1 MSMDISDFYQTFFD
15 EADELLADMEQHLL
29 VLQPEAPDAEQL
41 NAIFRAAHSIK
52 GGAGTFGFSVL
63 QETTHLMENLL
74 DEARRGEMQLNTDI
88 INLFLETK
96 DIMQEQLDA
105 YKQSQ
110 EPDAASFDYICQALR
125 QLALE
130 AKGETPSAVTRL
142 SVVAKSEPQDEQS
155 RNQLPRRIILSR
167 LKAGEVDLL
176 EEELGHLTTLT
187 DVVKGV
193 DSLSAILPGDIAED
207 DITAVLCFVIEADQI
222 TFETVEVSPKI
233 STPPVL
239 KLAAEQAPTGRVER
253 EKTTRSSESTSI
265 RVAVEKVDQLINLV
279 GELVITQS
287 MLAQRSSELDP
298 VNHGDLITS
307 MGQLQRNARDL
318 QESVMSIRMM
328 PMEYVFS
335 RYPRLVRDL
344 AGKLGKQ
351 VELTLVGSS
360 TELDKSLIERIIDPL
375 THLVRNSLDH
385 GIELPEKRLAAGKNS
400 VGNLILSAE
409 HQGGN
414 ICIEVTD
421 DGAGLNRERIL
432 AKAASQGLTVSENMS
447 DDEVAMLI
455 FAPGFSTAEQVTDVS
470 GRGVGMDVVK
480 RNIQEMGGHVEI
492 QSKQG
497 TGTTIRILLPLT
509 LAILDGMSVRVADEV
524 FILPLNAVMESLQ
537 PREAINFMV
546 ITKGAGRIAEVG
558 ARFVLDGMPGK
569 QMAID
574 ADLNAGLIGEDEAKK
589 RRSEVTQ
596 EADFYGSMDGASK
609 FVRGDAIA
617 GILIMVINVVGGLL
631 VGVLQHGMSMGH
643 AAESYTLLTIGDGLV
658 AQIPALVIST
668 AAGVIVT
675 RVSTDQDVGEQM
687 VNQLFSNPSVMLLSA
702 AVLGLLGLV
711 PGMPN
716 LVFLLFTAG
725 LLGLAW
731 WIRGRE
737 QKAPAEPKP
746 VKMAENNAVVEAT
759 WNDVQ
764 LEDSL
769 GMEVG
774 YRLSPMVD
782 FQQDGELLG
791 RIRSI
796 RKKFA
801 QEMGFLPPVVH
812 IRDNMDL
819 QPARYRIL
827 MKGVEIGSGD
837 AYPGRWLAINPG
849 TAAGTLPGEATVD
862 PAFGL
867 NAIWIE
873 SALKEQAQIQG
884 YTVVEASTVVATHLN
899 HLISQ
904 HAAELFGRQEAQQL
918 LDRVAQEMPKLTEDL
933 VPGVVTLTTLHK
945 VLQNLLDEKVP
956 IRDMRTI
963 LETLAEHA
971 PIQSDPHELTA
982 VVRVALGRAITQQ
995 WFPGKDEVHV
1005 IGLDTPLERLLLQA
1019 LQGGGGLEPGLADRL
1034 LAQTQEALSRQE
1046 MVGAPPVLLV
1056 NHALRPLLS
1065 RFLRRS
1071 LPQLVVLSNLEL
1083 SDNRHIRMTATIGGK

>member
-155 RNQLPRRIILSR
+155 RSQSPRRIILSR

-187 DVVKGV
+187 DVVKGA

-207 DITAVLCFVIEADQI
+207 DITAVLCFVIEAGQI
-222 TFETVEVSPKI
+222 TFETVDVSPKI

-492 QSKQG
+492 QSMQG
-497 TGTTIRILLPLT
+497 TGTTIRILLPLTLAILDGMSVRVADEVFILPLT

-537 PREAINFMV
+537 PREADLHPLAGDERVLEVRGEYLPIVELWKVFNVAGAKTEATQGIVV
-546 ITKGAGRIAEVG
+546 ILQSGGRRYALLV
-558 ARFVLDGMPGK
+558 D
-569 QMAID
+569 Q
-574 ADLNAGLIGEDEAKK
+574 LIGQHQVVVKNLESNYRK
-589 RRSEVTQ
+589 VP
-596 EADFYGSMDGASK
+596 
-609 FVRGDAIA
+609 
-617 GILIMVINVVGGLL
+617 GI
-631 VGVLQHGMSMGH
+631 S
-643 AAESYTLLTIGDGLV
+643 AATILGDGSV
-658 AQIPALVIST
+658 ALIVDVSALQAINREQRMANT
-668 AAGVIVT
+668 AA
-675 RVSTDQDVGEQM
+675 
-687 VNQLFSNPSVMLLSA
+687 
-702 AVLGLLGLV
+702 
-711 PGMPN
+711 
-716 LVFLLFTAG
+716 
-725 LLGLAW
+725 
-731 WIRGRE
+731 
-737 QKAPAEPKP
+737 
-746 VKMAENNAVVEAT
+746 
-759 WNDVQ
+759 
-764 LEDSL
+764 
-769 GMEVG
+769 
-774 YRLSPMVD
+774 
-782 FQQDGELLG
+782 
-791 RIRSI
+791 
-796 RKKFA
+796 
-801 QEMGFLPPVVH
+801 
-812 IRDNMDL
+812 
-819 QPARYRIL
+819 
-827 MKGVEIGSGD
+827 
-837 AYPGRWLAINPG
+837 
-849 TAAGTLPGEATVD
+849 
-862 PAFGL
+862 
-867 NAIWIE
+867 
-873 SALKEQAQIQG
+873 
-884 YTVVEASTVVATHLN
+884 
-899 HLISQ
+899 
-904 HAAELFGRQEAQQL
+904 
-918 LDRVAQEMPKLTEDL
+918 
-933 VPGVVTLTTLHK
+933 
-945 VLQNLLDEKVP
+945 
-956 IRDMRTI
+956 
-963 LETLAEHA
+963 
-971 PIQSDPHELTA
+971 
-982 VVRVALGRAITQQ
+982 
-995 WFPGKDEVHV
+995 
-1005 IGLDTPLERLLLQA
+1005 
-1019 LQGGGGLEPGLADRL
+1019 
-1034 LAQTQEALSRQE
+1034 
-1046 MVGAPPVLLV
+1046 
-1056 NHALRPLLS
+1056 
-1065 RFLRRS
+1065 
-1071 LPQLVVLSNLEL
+1071 
-1083 SDNRHIRMTATIGGK
+1083 

>member
-130 AKGETPSAVTRL
+130 AKGETPCAVTRL

-155 RNQLPRRIILSR
+155 RSQSPRRIILSR

-187 DVVKGV
+187 DVVKGA

-253 EKTTRSSESTSI
+253 EKTTRSNESTSL

-537 PREAINFMV
+537 PREADLHPLAGGERVLEVRGEYLPIVELWKVFNVAGAKTEATQGIVV
-546 ITKGAGRIAEVG
+546 ILQSGGRRYALLV
-558 ARFVLDGMPGK
+558 D
-569 QMAID
+569 Q
-574 ADLNAGLIGEDEAKK
+574 LIGQHQVVVKNLESNYRK
-589 RRSEVTQ
+589 VP
-596 EADFYGSMDGASK
+596 
-609 FVRGDAIA
+609 
-617 GILIMVINVVGGLL
+617 GI
-631 VGVLQHGMSMGH
+631 S
-643 AAESYTLLTIGDGLV
+643 AATILGDGSV
-658 AQIPALVIST
+658 ALIVDVSALQAINREQRMANT
-668 AAGVIVT
+668 AA
-675 RVSTDQDVGEQM
+675 
-687 VNQLFSNPSVMLLSA
+687 
-702 AVLGLLGLV
+702 
-711 PGMPN
+711 
-716 LVFLLFTAG
+716 
-725 LLGLAW
+725 
-731 WIRGRE
+731 
-737 QKAPAEPKP
+737 
-746 VKMAENNAVVEAT
+746 
-759 WNDVQ
+759 
-764 LEDSL
+764 
-769 GMEVG
+769 
-774 YRLSPMVD
+774 
-782 FQQDGELLG
+782 
-791 RIRSI
+791 
-796 RKKFA
+796 
-801 QEMGFLPPVVH
+801 
-812 IRDNMDL
+812 
-819 QPARYRIL
+819 
-827 MKGVEIGSGD
+827 
-837 AYPGRWLAINPG
+837 
-849 TAAGTLPGEATVD
+849 
-862 PAFGL
+862 
-867 NAIWIE
+867 
-873 SALKEQAQIQG
+873 
-884 YTVVEASTVVATHLN
+884 
-899 HLISQ
+899 
-904 HAAELFGRQEAQQL
+904 
-918 LDRVAQEMPKLTEDL
+918 
-933 VPGVVTLTTLHK
+933 
-945 VLQNLLDEKVP
+945 
-956 IRDMRTI
+956 
-963 LETLAEHA
+963 
-971 PIQSDPHELTA
+971 
-982 VVRVALGRAITQQ
+982 
-995 WFPGKDEVHV
+995 
-1005 IGLDTPLERLLLQA
+1005 
-1019 LQGGGGLEPGLADRL
+1019 
-1034 LAQTQEALSRQE
+1034 
-1046 MVGAPPVLLV
+1046 
-1056 NHALRPLLS
+1056 
-1065 RFLRRS
+1065 
-1071 LPQLVVLSNLEL
+1071 
-1083 SDNRHIRMTATIGGK
+1083 

>member
-130 AKGETPSAVTRL
+130 AKDETPSAVTRL

-155 RNQLPRRIILSR
+155 RSESPRRIILSR

-187 DVVKGV
+187 DVVKGT
-193 DSLSAILPGDIAED
+193 DSLSAILTGDIAED

-537 PREAINFMV
+537 PREADLHPL
-546 ITKGAGRIAEVG
+546 AGGER
-558 ARFVLDGMPGK
+558 VL
-569 QMAID
+569 
-574 ADLNAGLIGEDEAKK
+574 E
-589 RRSEVTQ
+589 
-596 EADFYGSMDGASK
+596 
-609 FVRGDAIA
+609 VRGEYLPI
-617 GILIMVINVVGGLL
+617 VETV
-631 VGVLQHGMSMGH
+631 
-643 AAESYTLLTIGDGLV
+643 ESV
-658 AQIPALVIST
+658 Q
-668 AAGVIVT
+668 
-675 RVSTDQDVGEQM
+675 R
-687 VNQLFSNPSVMLLSA
+687 
-702 AVLGLLGLV
+702 
-711 PGMPN
+711 
-716 LVFLLFTAG
+716 
-725 LLGLAW
+725 
-731 WIRGRE
+731 RGRE
-737 QKAPAEPKP
+737 
-746 VKMAENNAVVEAT
+746 N
-759 WNDVQ
+759 
-764 LEDSL
+764 
-769 GMEVG
+769 
-774 YRLSPMVD
+774 
-782 FQQDGELLG
+782 
-791 RIRSI
+791 RS
-796 RKKFA
+796 
-801 QEMGFLPPVVH
+801 
-812 IRDNMDL
+812 
-819 QPARYRIL
+819 
-827 MKGVEIGSGD
+827 
-837 AYPGRWLAINPG
+837 YPGNCGDLTKWRSPLRLAGGSINWSTPG
-849 TAAGTLPGEATVD
+849 CG
-862 PAFGL
+862 
-867 NAIWIE
+867 
-873 SALKEQAQIQG
+873 
-884 YTVVEASTVVATHLN
+884 
-899 HLISQ
+899 
-904 HAAELFGRQEAQQL
+904 
-918 LDRVAQEMPKLTEDL
+918 
-933 VPGVVTLTTLHK
+933 
-945 VLQNLLDEKVP
+945 
-956 IRDMRTI
+956 
-963 LETLAEHA
+963 
-971 PIQSDPHELTA
+971 
-982 VVRVALGRAITQQ
+982 
-995 WFPGKDEVHV
+995 
-1005 IGLDTPLERLLLQA
+1005 
-1019 LQGGGGLEPGLADRL
+1019 
-1034 LAQTQEALSRQE
+1034 
-1046 MVGAPPVLLV
+1046 
-1056 NHALRPLLS
+1056 
-1065 RFLRRS
+1065 
-1071 LPQLVVLSNLEL
+1071 
-1083 SDNRHIRMTATIGGK
+1083 

>member
-130 AKGETPSAVTRL
+130 AKDETPSAVTRL

-155 RNQLPRRIILSR
+155 RSQSPRRIILSR

-187 DVVKGV
+187 DVVKGT

-222 TFETVEVSPKI
+222 TFETIEVSPKI

-344 AGKLGKQ
+344 VGKLGKQ

-537 PREAINFMV
+537 PREADLHPLAGGERVLEVRGEYLPIVELWKVFNVAGAKTEATQGIVV
-546 ITKGAGRIAEVG
+546 ILQSGGRRYALLV
-558 ARFVLDGMPGK
+558 D
-569 QMAID
+569 Q
-574 ADLNAGLIGEDEAKK
+574 LIGQHQVVVKNLESNYRK
-589 RRSEVTQ
+589 VP
-596 EADFYGSMDGASK
+596 
-609 FVRGDAIA
+609 
-617 GILIMVINVVGGLL
+617 GI
-631 VGVLQHGMSMGH
+631 S
-643 AAESYTLLTIGDGLV
+643 AATILGDGSV
-658 AQIPALVIST
+658 ALIVDVSALQAINREQRMANT
-668 AAGVIVT
+668 AA
-675 RVSTDQDVGEQM
+675 
-687 VNQLFSNPSVMLLSA
+687 
-702 AVLGLLGLV
+702 
-711 PGMPN
+711 
-716 LVFLLFTAG
+716 
-725 LLGLAW
+725 
-731 WIRGRE
+731 
-737 QKAPAEPKP
+737 
-746 VKMAENNAVVEAT
+746 
-759 WNDVQ
+759 
-764 LEDSL
+764 
-769 GMEVG
+769 
-774 YRLSPMVD
+774 
-782 FQQDGELLG
+782 
-791 RIRSI
+791 
-796 RKKFA
+796 
-801 QEMGFLPPVVH
+801 
-812 IRDNMDL
+812 
-819 QPARYRIL
+819 
-827 MKGVEIGSGD
+827 
-837 AYPGRWLAINPG
+837 
-849 TAAGTLPGEATVD
+849 
-862 PAFGL
+862 
-867 NAIWIE
+867 
-873 SALKEQAQIQG
+873 
-884 YTVVEASTVVATHLN
+884 
-899 HLISQ
+899 
-904 HAAELFGRQEAQQL
+904 
-918 LDRVAQEMPKLTEDL
+918 
-933 VPGVVTLTTLHK
+933 
-945 VLQNLLDEKVP
+945 
-956 IRDMRTI
+956 
-963 LETLAEHA
+963 
-971 PIQSDPHELTA
+971 
-982 VVRVALGRAITQQ
+982 
-995 WFPGKDEVHV
+995 
-1005 IGLDTPLERLLLQA
+1005 
-1019 LQGGGGLEPGLADRL
+1019 
-1034 LAQTQEALSRQE
+1034 
-1046 MVGAPPVLLV
+1046 
-1056 NHALRPLLS
+1056 
-1065 RFLRRS
+1065 
-1071 LPQLVVLSNLEL
+1071 
-1083 SDNRHIRMTATIGGK
+1083 

>member
-130 AKGETPSAVTRL
+130 AKDETPSAVTRL

-155 RNQLPRRIILSR
+155 RSQSPRRIILSR

-187 DVVKGV
+187 DVVKGT
-193 DSLSAILPGDIAED
+193 DSLSAILTGDIAED

-360 TELDKSLIERIIDPL
+360 TELDKSLIECIIDPL

-537 PREAINFMV
+537 PREADLHPLAGGERVLEVRGEYLPIVELWKVFNVAGAKTETTQGIVV
-546 ITKGAGRIAEVG
+546 ILQSGGRRYALLV
-558 ARFVLDGMPGK
+558 D
-569 QMAID
+569 Q
-574 ADLNAGLIGEDEAKK
+574 LIGQHQVVVKNLESNYRK
-589 RRSEVTQ
+589 VP
-596 EADFYGSMDGASK
+596 
-609 FVRGDAIA
+609 
-617 GILIMVINVVGGLL
+617 GI
-631 VGVLQHGMSMGH
+631 S
-643 AAESYTLLTIGDGLV
+643 AATILGDGSV
-658 AQIPALVIST
+658 ALIVDVSALQAINREQRMANT
-668 AAGVIVT
+668 AA
-675 RVSTDQDVGEQM
+675 
-687 VNQLFSNPSVMLLSA
+687 
-702 AVLGLLGLV
+702 
-711 PGMPN
+711 
-716 LVFLLFTAG
+716 
-725 LLGLAW
+725 
-731 WIRGRE
+731 
-737 QKAPAEPKP
+737 
-746 VKMAENNAVVEAT
+746 
-759 WNDVQ
+759 
-764 LEDSL
+764 
-769 GMEVG
+769 
-774 YRLSPMVD
+774 
-782 FQQDGELLG
+782 
-791 RIRSI
+791 
-796 RKKFA
+796 
-801 QEMGFLPPVVH
+801 
-812 IRDNMDL
+812 
-819 QPARYRIL
+819 
-827 MKGVEIGSGD
+827 
-837 AYPGRWLAINPG
+837 
-849 TAAGTLPGEATVD
+849 
-862 PAFGL
+862 
-867 NAIWIE
+867 
-873 SALKEQAQIQG
+873 
-884 YTVVEASTVVATHLN
+884 
-899 HLISQ
+899 
-904 HAAELFGRQEAQQL
+904 
-918 LDRVAQEMPKLTEDL
+918 
-933 VPGVVTLTTLHK
+933 
-945 VLQNLLDEKVP
+945 
-956 IRDMRTI
+956 
-963 LETLAEHA
+963 
-971 PIQSDPHELTA
+971 
-982 VVRVALGRAITQQ
+982 
-995 WFPGKDEVHV
+995 
-1005 IGLDTPLERLLLQA
+1005 
-1019 LQGGGGLEPGLADRL
+1019 
-1034 LAQTQEALSRQE
+1034 
-1046 MVGAPPVLLV
+1046 
-1056 NHALRPLLS
+1056 
-1065 RFLRRS
+1065 
-1071 LPQLVVLSNLEL
+1071 
-1083 SDNRHIRMTATIGGK
+1083 